1 MPKICY
7 YGDKL
12 SPNMAKTP
20 EGFLVCQ
27 NVPIARTGY
36 QKYYAQ
42 ELDENAEPNV
52 VVNVYR
58 SPDEVFSPAT
68 LASFEG
74 KPVTNEHPSEDV
86 TPENYAK
93 YSKGHVQ
100 HVRVG
105 KGDDSYKIMADLYI
119 TDPELMQLIQDG
131 KRDVSAGYYAEDKE
145 DKNGR
150 ICQTHIRGNHIA
162 VVDEGRAGRSVSI
175 RDSKNRKKG
184 DVSMSRKQRVK
195 NIIARYIKDASP
207 EELDELISDSEE
219 ARAALCDEDLVND
232 EDEIVEDED
241 LVEDEDEIV
250 EDDDEI
256 DVGGIDDEILEAFE
270 RLKEAVARCTSRRS
284 AAVEKDDLL
293 EDDDDTLLE
302 DDDDTLLEDEDDI
315 VEDDDDTLLEDED
328 DIIEDDDDLT
338 EDEDIIESDDEIIED
353 DEDIDIIPTDDVEA
367 QLAKNDS
374 ALKRISQAVL
384 TIRNPR
390 DRRRVQNAIIRA
402 TSKRDSQMPGLMQ
415 LTKKMQGARRDG
427 VNAKTINVETQQKAY
442 DALNPHKNTTK

>member
-105 KGDDSYKIMADLYI
+105 KGDDSDKIMADLYI

>member
-105 KGDDSYKIMADLYI
+105 KGDDSDKIMADLYI

-195 NIIARYIKDASP
+195 SIIARYIKDATP

-219 ARAALCDEDLVND
+219 ARAALCDED
-232 EDEIVEDED
+232 
-241 LVEDEDEIV
+241 IV

-256 DVGGIDDEILEAFE
+256 VENEDIVEDDDDIVEDDNEIDVGDIDDEILEAFE

-293 EDDDDTLLE
+293 EDDDDTLPE
-302 DDDDTLLEDEDDI
+302 DDDDI
-315 VEDDDDTLLEDED
+315 VED
-328 DIIEDDDDLT
+328 DDDDLT
-338 EDEDIIESDDEIIED
+338 EDEDVIESNDEIIED

>member
-58 SPDEVFSPAT
+58 SPDEVFSQAT

-105 KGDDSYKIMADLYI
+105 KGDDSDKIMADLYI

-195 NIIARYIKDASP
+195 SIIARYIKDASP

-219 ARAALCDEDLVND
+219 ARAALCDED
-232 EDEIVEDED
+232 
-241 LVEDEDEIV
+241 IV

-256 DVGGIDDEILEAFE
+256 VENEDIVEDDDEIVENEDIVEDDDDIDVGDIDDEILEAFE

-293 EDDDDTLLE
+293 EDE
-302 DDDDTLLEDEDDI
+302 DI
-315 VEDDDDTLLEDED
+315 VEDDDTPLLEEEIVEDE
-328 DIIEDDDDLT
+328 DDLT
-338 EDEDIIESDDEIIED
+338 EDEDVIESDDEIIED
-353 DEDIDIIPTDDVEA
+353 DEDIDIIPTDEVEGR
-367 QLAKNDS
+367 LAKNDS
-374 ALKRISQAVL
+374 MLKRISRAVL
-384 TIRNPR
+384 TIRDPH
-390 DRRRVQNAIIRA
+390 DRRYVQNEIIRA

>member
-42 ELDENAEPNV
+42 ELDENADPNV

-105 KGDDSYKIMADLYI
+105 KGDDSDKIMADLYI

-195 NIIARYIKDASP
+195 SIIARYIKDASP

-219 ARAALCDEDLVND
+219 ARAALCDEDLVEED
-232 EDEIVEDED
+232 DEIVEDED
-241 LVEDEDEIV
+241 IV
-250 EDDDEI
+250 EDDDDI
-256 DVGGIDDEILEAFE
+256 DVGDIDDEILEAFE

-284 AAVEKDDLL
+284 EAVEKDDLL
-293 EDDDDTLLE
+293 EDE
-302 DDDDTLLEDEDDI
+302 DI
-315 VEDDDDTLLEDED
+315 VEDDDAPLLEEEIVEDNDDPLLEDED
-328 DIIEDDDDLT
+328 IVEGDDDLT
-338 EDEDIIESDDEIIED
+338 EDEDVIESDDEIIED
-353 DEDIDIIPTDDVEA
+353 DEDIDVIPTDEVEGR
-367 QLAKNDS
+367 LAKNDS
-374 ALKRISQAVL
+374 MLKRISRAVL
-384 TIRNPR
+384 TIRDPH
-390 DRRRVQNAIIRA
+390 DRRRVQNEIIRA

-415 LTKKMQGARRDG
+415 LTKKMQGARLDG

>member
-58 SPDEVFSPAT
+58 SPDEVFSQAT

-105 KGDDSYKIMADLYI
+105 KGDDSDKIMADLYI

-195 NIIARYIKDASP
+195 SIIARYIKDATP

-219 ARAALCDEDLVND
+219 ARDALCDEDIVED
-232 EDEIVEDED
+232 DDEIVENED
-241 LVEDEDEIV
+241 IVEDDDDIV

-256 DVGGIDDEILEAFE
+256 DVGDIDDEILEAFE

-293 EDDDDTLLE
+293 EE
-302 DDDDTLLEDEDDI
+302 DDDI
-315 VEDDDDTLLEDED
+315 VEDDDDTLLEDDD
-328 DIIEDDDDLT
+328 DIVEDDDDDLT
-338 EDEDIIESDDEIIED
+338 EDEDVIESDDEIIED
-353 DEDIDIIPTDDVEA
+353 DEDIDIIPTDEVEGR
-367 QLAKNDS
+367 LAKNDS
-374 ALKRISQAVL
+374 MLKRISRAVL
-384 TIRNPR
+384 TIRDPH
-390 DRRRVQNAIIRA
+390 DRRYVQNEIIRA

-427 VNAKTINVETQQKAY
+427 ANAKTINVETQQKAY

>member
-105 KGDDSYKIMADLYI
+105 KGDDSDKIMADLYI

-150 ICQTHIRGNHIA
+150 ICQTHIRGNHVA

-195 NIIARYIKDASP
+195 SIIARYIKDATP

-219 ARAALCDEDLVND
+219 ARNALCDED
-232 EDEIVEDED
+232 IVEDDDEIAENED
-241 LVEDEDEIV
+241 IVEDDDEMV

-256 DVGGIDDEILEAFE
+256 DVGDIDDEILEAFE

-293 EDDDDTLLE
+293 KDDDDIVENDDTLLE
-302 DDDDTLLEDEDDI
+302 DDDDI
-315 VEDDDDTLLEDED
+315 VEDDDDIAED
-328 DIIEDDDDLT
+328 DNDLT
-338 EDEDIIESDDEIIED
+338 EDEDVIESDDEIIED
-353 DEDIDIIPTDDVEA
+353 DEDIDIIPTDNVEE

-427 VNAKTINVETQQKAY
+427 INAKTINVETQQKAY

>member
-42 ELDENAEPNV
+42 ELDENADPNV

-105 KGDDSYKIMADLYI
+105 KGDDSDKIMADLYI

-219 ARAALCDEDLVND
+219 ARDALCDEDLVEED
-232 EDEIVEDED
+232 DEIVEDED
-241 LVEDEDEIV
+241 IV
-250 EDDDEI
+250 EDDDDI
-256 DVGGIDDEILEAFE
+256 DVGDIDDEILEAFE

-293 EDDDDTLLE
+293 EDE
-302 DDDDTLLEDEDDI
+302 DDPMLEDEDDI
-315 VEDDDDTLLEDED
+315 VEDEDAPLLEDED
-328 DIIEDDDDLT
+328 IVEGDDDLT
-338 EDEDIIESDDEIIED
+338 EDEDVIESDDEIIED
-353 DEDIDIIPTDDVEA
+353 DEDIDVIPTDEVEGR
-367 QLAKNDS
+367 LAKNDS
-374 ALKRISQAVL
+374 MLKRISRAVL
-384 TIRNPR
+384 TIRDPH
-390 DRRRVQNAIIRA
+390 DRRYVQNEIIRA

>member
-58 SPDEVFSPAT
+58 SPDEVFSQAT

-105 KGDDSYKIMADLYI
+105 KGDDSDKIMADLYI

-195 NIIARYIKDASP
+195 SIIARYINDASP

-219 ARAALCDEDLVND
+219 ARAALCDED
-232 EDEIVEDED
+232 
-241 LVEDEDEIV
+241 IV

-256 DVGGIDDEILEAFE
+256 VENEDIVEDDDEIVENEDIVEDDDDIDVGDIDDEILEAFE

-293 EDDDDTLLE
+293 EDE
-302 DDDDTLLEDEDDI
+302 
-315 VEDDDDTLLEDED
+315 
-328 DIIEDDDDLT
+328 DIIEDDDTPLLEEEIVEDEDELT
-338 EDEDIIESDDEIIED
+338 EDEDVIESDDEIIED
-353 DEDIDIIPTDDVEA
+353 DEDIDIIPTDEVEGR
-367 QLAKNDS
+367 LAKNDS
-374 ALKRISQAVL
+374 MLKRISRAVL
-384 TIRNPR
+384 TIRDPH
-390 DRRRVQNAIIRA
+390 DRRYVQNEIIRA

-427 VNAKTINVETQQKAY
+427 ANAKTINVETQQKAY

>member
-105 KGDDSYKIMADLYI
+105 KGDDSDKIMADLYI

-195 NIIARYIKDASP
+195 SIIARYIKDATP

-219 ARAALCDEDLVND
+219 ARDALC
-232 EDEIVEDED
+232 DED

-293 EDDDDTLLE
+293 EDDDDPMLE
-302 DDDDTLLEDEDDI
+302 DDDDPMPEDEDDI
-315 VEDDDDTLLEDED
+315 VENEDAPLLEDED
-328 DIIEDDDDLT
+328 IVEDEDDLT
-338 EDEDIIESDDEIIED
+338 EDEDVIESDDEIIED
-353 DEDIDIIPTDDVEA
+353 DEDIDVIPTDEVEGR
-367 QLAKNDS
+367 LAKNDS
-374 ALKRISQAVL
+374 MLKRISRAVL
-384 TIRNPR
+384 TIRNPH
-390 DRRRVQNAIIRA
+390 DRRRVQNEIIRA

>member
-105 KGDDSYKIMADLYI
+105 KGDDSDKIMADLYI

-195 NIIARYIKDASP
+195 NIIARYIKDATP

-219 ARAALCDEDLVND
+219 ARTALCDEDFVED

-241 LVEDEDEIV
+241 LVEEDGIVEDEDEIV

-293 EDDDDTLLE
+293 EDE
-302 DDDDTLLEDEDDI
+302 DLVEDEDAPLLEDEDI
-315 VEDDDDTLLEDED
+315 VEDE
-328 DIIEDDDDLT
+328 DDLT

-353 DEDIDIIPTDDVEA
+353 DEDIDVIPTDEVEGR
-367 QLAKNDS
+367 LAKNDS
-374 ALKRISQAVL
+374 MLKRISRAVL
-384 TIRNPR
+384 TIRDPR
-390 DRRRVQNAIIRA
+390 DRRRVQNEIIRA

-427 VNAKTINVETQQKAY
+427 INSKTINVETQQKAY

>member
-58 SPDEVFSPAT
+58 SPDEVFSQAT

-105 KGDDSYKIMADLYI
+105 KGDDSDKIMADLYI

-195 NIIARYIKDASP
+195 SIIARYIKDATP

-219 ARAALCDEDLVND
+219 ARDALCDEDIVED
-232 EDEIVEDED
+232 DDEIVENED
-241 LVEDEDEIV
+241 IVEDDDDIV

-293 EDDDDTLLE
+293 EDDDD
-302 DDDDTLLEDEDDI
+302 I
-315 VEDDDDTLLEDED
+315 VEDDDDTLLEDDD
-328 DIIEDDDDLT
+328 DIVEDDDNDLT
-338 EDEDIIESDDEIIED
+338 EDEDVIESDDEIIED

>member
-52 VVNVYR
+52 VINVYR

-105 KGDDSYKIMADLYI
+105 KGDDSDKIMADLYI

-195 NIIARYIKDASP
+195 NIIARYIKDATP

-219 ARAALCDEDLVND
+219 ARTALCDEDFVED

-241 LVEDEDEIV
+241 IVEEEDIVEDEDEIV
-250 EDDDEI
+250 EDDDDI

-293 EDDDDTLLE
+293 EDE
-302 DDDDTLLEDEDDI
+302 DIVEDEDAPLLEDEDI
-315 VEDDDDTLLEDED
+315 VEDE
-328 DIIEDDDDLT
+328 DDLT
-338 EDEDIIESDDEIIED
+338 EDEDVIESDDEIIED
-353 DEDIDIIPTDDVEA
+353 DEDIDIIPTDEVEGR
-367 QLAKNDS
+367 LAKNDS
-374 ALKRISQAVL
+374 MLKRISRAVL
-384 TIRNPR
+384 TIRDPH
-390 DRRRVQNAIIRA
+390 DRRYVQNEIIRA

-427 VNAKTINVETQQKAY
+427 ANAKTINVETQQKAY

>member
-105 KGDDSYKIMADLYI
+105 KGDDSDKIMADLYI

-402 TSKRDSQMPGLMQ
+402 KSKRDSQMPGLMQ

>member
-105 KGDDSYKIMADLYI
+105 KGDDSDKIMADLYI

-195 NIIARYIKDASP
+195 SIIARYIKDASP
-207 EELDELISDSEE
+207 EELDELISDSKE
-219 ARAALCDEDLVND
+219 ARAELCDEDLVEED
-232 EDEIVEDED
+232 DEIVEDED
-241 LVEDEDEIV
+241 IV
-250 EDDDEI
+250 EDDDDI
-256 DVGGIDDEILEAFE
+256 DVGDIDDEILEAFE

-284 AAVEKDDLL
+284 EAVEKDDLL
-293 EDDDDTLLE
+293 EDE
-302 DDDDTLLEDEDDI
+302 DI
-315 VEDDDDTLLEDED
+315 VEDDDAPLLEEEIVEDNDDPLLEDED
-328 DIIEDDDDLT
+328 IVEGDDDLT
-338 EDEDIIESDDEIIED
+338 EDEDVIESDDEIIED
-353 DEDIDIIPTDDVEA
+353 DEDIDVIPTDEVEGR
-367 QLAKNDS
+367 LAKNDS
-374 ALKRISQAVL
+374 MLKRISRAVL
-384 TIRNPR
+384 TIRDPH
-390 DRRRVQNAIIRA
+390 DRRRVQNEIIRA

>member
-105 KGDDSYKIMADLYI
+105 KGDDSDKIMADLYI

-328 DIIEDDDDLT
+328 DIVNDDDDLT